1 MIAGRWR
8 VVDGA
13 PADFDLGHLLA
24 AHRAAAR
31 DFA

>member
-13 PADFDLGHLLA
+13 PADFDLAALLA
-24 AHRAAAR
+24 AHREAAR